1 MITISLIQEYL
12 KRDDVKSFNILWDV
26 IAVVCS
32 NNNPDNNLT
41 NLVVPIFME
50 EFDDWLS
57 TRRDKIIND
66 IFKC

>member
-50 EFDDWLS
+50 EFDNWLS

>member
-66 IFKC
+66 IFK